1 MTGKNRVVLPAL
13 LALGL
18 ISTNANASD
27 PCASVLCL
35 YGKAVGQGGGSE
47 CRSAEKDFFKIV
59 LGSVE
64 KGKEVPLKWCFRT
77 IPERISIEEINEVKI
92 YPELF

>member
-47 CRSAEKDFFKIV
+47 CRSAEKDLKR
-59 LGSVE
+59 
-64 KGKEVPLKWCFRT
+64 KKEAFAG
-77 IPERISIEEINEVKI
+77 VKLLM
-92 YPELF
+92 PVKHF

>member
-1 MTGKNRVVLPAL
+1 MAKREKFLPEQVKIVFIKAQNEVKNDWKNRVVLPAL

-47 CRSAEKDFFKIV
+47 CRSAEKDF
-59 LGSVE
+59 
-64 KGKEVPLKWCFRT
+64 
-77 IPERISIEEINEVKI
+77 
-92 YPELF
+92 